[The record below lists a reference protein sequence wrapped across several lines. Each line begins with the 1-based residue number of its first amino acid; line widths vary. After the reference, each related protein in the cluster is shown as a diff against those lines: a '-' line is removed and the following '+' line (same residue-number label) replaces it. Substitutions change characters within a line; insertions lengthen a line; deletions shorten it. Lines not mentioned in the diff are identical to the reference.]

1 LVISPKIYNE
11 KSGLLI
17 ACPIASKVKGYPFA
31 VELPPKL
38 GGGWVL
44 ADQVKSL
51 DWKIR
56 QAKFKAKAPKKVM
69 EEVLGKLGVLI
80 FGEE

>member
-1 LVISPKIYNE
+1 M
-11 KSGLLI
+11 
-17 ACPIASKVKGYPFA
+17 
-31 VELPPKL
+31 
-38 GGGWVL
+38 

-51 DWKIR
+51 DWKVR

-80 FGEE
+80 FGEEE